1 VLFLQVPFT
10 FLSVITQSLIKGTKD
25 KWIDYTLRR
34 KDLLKH
40 VIEGKVEGTGRWRR
54 RPKQLLFD
62 LKGTRK

>member
-40 VIEGKVEGTGRWRR
+40 VIEGKVEGTGR
-54 RPKQLLFD
+54 
-62 LKGTRK
+62 